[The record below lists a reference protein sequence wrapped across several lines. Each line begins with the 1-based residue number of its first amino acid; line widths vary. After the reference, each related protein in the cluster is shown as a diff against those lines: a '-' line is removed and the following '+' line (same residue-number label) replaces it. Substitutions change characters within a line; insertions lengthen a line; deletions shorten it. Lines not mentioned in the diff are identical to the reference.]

1 MLVLSRKSGE
11 RIRIGDNIFITVI
24 KVSGKSIKI
33 GIDAPQEIQIVRDEL
48 PPQSVHSN
56 NVHSNDVQ
64 SKNVKPIN
72 RVACLEHVA

>member
-33 GIDAPQEIQIVRDEL
+33 GIDAPPEIQIVRDEL
-48 PPQSVHSN
+48 PSHSV
-56 NVHSNDVQ
+56 Q
-64 SKNVKPIN
+64 PKN
-72 RVACLEHVA
+72 RVRCLEHVA